1 MVVERRRGAAV
12 ANDRTASSAGLA
24 VGSGSR
30 AARIWVRVALLLG
43 VLVSLFPFYWLV
55 VMASVTTQDILGYP
69 PRLVPGTQLLHNMG
83 EVIERVDFFASL
95 FNTLVVAVTGTVL
108 VLFFDSLAAFAFA
121 KYEFPAKKFLFGA
134 LLATYHDPAQLSLV
148 PQFVTMAEFG
158 WAGSLKALII
168 PGAANAFGIFWMR
181 QYAQNS
187 LPDELLDAGRIDG
200 AGFFR
205 LYWQVAMPLFRP
217 GAGVPRHL
225 HVHRHLER
233 LHLAAGRHGQ
243 PRQAHAPGRPRQPQR
258 GLQHRLRRGDGWCV
272 DECRPAHRG
281 VPDRGAAFS
290 QGSCRRSHEDVTGG
304 RAVGLL
310 VGDERAGR
318 PLLGAPRAFVLD
330 RWVTATGLPASPCR
344 GPCGT

>member
-1 MVVERRRGAAV
+1 MAVERRRGAAV
-12 ANDRTASSAGLA
+12 TADRAPSSVGLA
-24 VGSGSR
+24 VGAGSR
-30 AARIWVRVALLLG
+30 ATRIWVRVALLLG

-55 VMASVTTQDILGYP
+55 VMASVTTQDILSYP
-69 PRLVPGTQLLHNMG
+69 PRLVPGAQLLHNMG

-134 LLATYHDPAQLSLV
+134 LMATYMIPAQLSLV

-217 GAGVPRHL
+217 ALAFLGIFTFIGIWNDYIWPLVVMVNPDRLTLQVALANLNVVYNTDYAVVMAGALMSVVPLIVVFLIGARHFL
-225 HVHRHLER
+225 RD
-233 LHLAAGRHGQ
+233 LAAG
-243 PRQAHAPGRPRQPQR
+243 
-258 GLQHRLRRGDGWCV
+258 
-272 DECRPAHRG
+272 
-281 VPDRGAAFS
+281 
-290 QGSCRRSHEDVTGG
+290 
-304 RAVGLL
+304 
-310 VGDERAGR
+310 
-318 PLLGAPRAFVLD
+318 
-330 RWVTATGLPASPCR
+330 ATKM
-344 GPCGT
+344 